1 MTQTITLKE
10 DDLIRI
16 KKELTYKC
24 QEEEYRKIRSDLA
37 VILEG
42 QEMNQKDLRLGFI
55 GLAAQNSELLEL
67 NKKLNHQ
74 LETVVSELNVLK
86 KKREEK
92 MSRKEARANRKRL
105 PKRDPVTPEI
115 YQALINGTEADIIS
129 YNGYTAARLRVG
141 LCLLTIIGIRVNELL
156 PLKVHQLKTLLAE
169 KVGLQLIVLN
179 VDRRVIRLIYQN
191 KENKF

>member
-24 QEEEYRKIRSDLA
+24 QEEEYRKIRSDLT

-129 YNGYTAARLRVG
+129 YNGYTAARLRVA
-141 LCLLTIIGIRVNELL
+141 LCLLTIIGIQVNELL

>member
-86 KKREEK
+86 KEREEK

-129 YNGYTAARLRVG
+129 YNGYTAARLRVA
-141 LCLLTIIGIRVNELL
+141 LCLLTIIGIQVNELL